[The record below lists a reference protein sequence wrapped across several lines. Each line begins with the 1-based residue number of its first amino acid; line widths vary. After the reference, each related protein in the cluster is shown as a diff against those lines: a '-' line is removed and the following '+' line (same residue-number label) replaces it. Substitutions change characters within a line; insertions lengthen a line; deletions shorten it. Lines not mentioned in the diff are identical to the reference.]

1 MRPNPQKTPDLVTF
15 TEEILNAKLHFLYS
29 ATLEPSN
36 LIALKAKSAL
46 IRSISNHLV
55 SQNWRSDSPVIE
67 IDLNWLDS
75 PIFIVPFAIKKE
87 SIKPSLF
94 KFSLPCNTK
103 FKKKKNFCIDV
114 MHPYISKLCLDLIG
128 LMRML
133 DLGLCTI
140 IQHCAL
146 PSYHSVF
153 YM

>member
-29 ATLEPSN
+29 AALEPSN

-94 KFSLPCNTK
+94 KFSLPYHK
-103 FKKKKNFCIDV
+103 V
-114 MHPYISKLCLDLIG
+114 SYIMGKRTG
-128 LMRML
+128 
-133 DLGLCTI
+133 
-140 IQHCAL
+140 
-146 PSYHSVF
+146 
-153 YM
+153 